1 MVTGRGWATRSVGT
15 GPGRARP
22 RREPGVTRSLSL
34 RWTERQESALFF
46 SSRPSAASDLPTSRH
61 FL

>member
-1 MVTGRGWATRSVGT
+1 MTGRGWPREAWVPA
-15 GPGRARP
+15 PGRARS

-34 RWTERQESALFF
+34 CWTERQESALFF
-46 SSRPSAASDLPTSRH
+46 SIRPSAASDLPTSRH